1 MLYRKDALRRLT
13 SLKDVQVRVLQ
24 YFNAGNQKHVVD
36 PTPDKKCLL
45 KKAASLGKIFI
56 PNNSKID
63 LPQVPTGFK
72 NELTDFTMTD
82 GWYKSLL
89 GIPKF
94 SVHQIEKHAM
104 KINEIVTP
112 KSTIVKKHFN
122 RGEQLLE
129 EKYID
134 IGSIR
139 QHKLCAWCNT

>member
-1 MLYRKDALRRLT
+1 
-13 SLKDVQVRVLQ
+13 
-24 YFNAGNQKHVVD
+24 
-36 PTPDKKCLL
+36 
-45 KKAASLGKIFI
+45 
-56 PNNSKID
+56 
-63 LPQVPTGFK
+63 
-72 NELTDFTMTD
+72 MTD
-82 GWYKSLL
+82 GWSKSLL